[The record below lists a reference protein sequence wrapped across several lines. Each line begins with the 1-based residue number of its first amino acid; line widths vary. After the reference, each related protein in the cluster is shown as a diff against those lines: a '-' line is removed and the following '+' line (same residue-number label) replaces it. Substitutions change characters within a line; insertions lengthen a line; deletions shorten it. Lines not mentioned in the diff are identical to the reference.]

1 MEKVHF
7 TTLAEFVLQAV
18 AEQELRMDDRKTP
31 MSEDI
36 ADSTGIWMGG
46 LAALFLVLGFF
57 AILWGGHAPTRSAPP
72 AADIPV
78 NSRNL
83 GAPVNQGSGPSTT
96 GQRAR
101 R

>member
-31 MSEDI
+31 MSEDTR
-36 ADSTGIWMGG
+36 DSTGIWMGG

-57 AILWGGHAPTRSAPP
+57 AILWGGHSPAGSASSARDIPVTSGNPGLPVNQRSAP
-72 AADIPV
+72 
-78 NSRNL
+78 
-83 GAPVNQGSGPSTT
+83 STS

-101 R
+101 